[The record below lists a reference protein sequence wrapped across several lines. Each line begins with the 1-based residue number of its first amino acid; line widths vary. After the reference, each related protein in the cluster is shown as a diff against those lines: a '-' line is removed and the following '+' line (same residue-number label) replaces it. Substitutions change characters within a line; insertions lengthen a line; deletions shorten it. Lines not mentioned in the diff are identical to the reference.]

1 MSGRSSPVNGGY
13 EAARLTVRK
22 DLFPDVPP
30 PGETDTSEDEMIS
43 SIKLETDFEKS
54 IDEIAIKKQQVMA
67 NGTMSSPPRS
77 RRKRRK
83 QRSRK
88 NSERSNANG
97 YLPTEKKRK
106 KRSRHRTHTNSTEV
120 LKVHSGKNL
129 SLVSSSECQ
138 AEDEE
143 EAEEE
148 VAPSSSDDE
157 VLKFSVKLP
166 LINMPRQSGKPYSHE
181 LSQLSTKK
189 RKKEKEKKS
198 KEKHSHAIIPC
209 SGKPRSMLDI
219 CSHSKKKSKKSEVSV
234 ATYRSQIVDTNIM
247 KIKIRRTS
255 VHETLAPAPVPMSI
269 ADLGQRKSKKK
280 RAASPVPSESS
291 GEEYDPSRGETA
303 ALGRVCKLWHSISC
317 SPELWKHI
325 DLAQYTTEKCKTDY
339 KLVWLLENR
348 LSKCQSLNI

>member
-30 PGETDTSEDEMIS
+30 PGDTTDTSEDEMIS
-43 SIKLETDFEKS
+43 SIKLETDFEQS
-54 IDEIAIKKQQVMA
+54 IDEIAIKKQQLMA

-77 RRKRRK
+77 RHKKHK

-88 NSERSNANG
+88 NSERSNANANG
-97 YLPTEKKRK
+97 CLPTEKKRK
-106 KRSRHRTHTNSTEV
+106 KRSHHRTHSNSTQV

-129 SLVSSSECQ
+129 NLVSSSECQ
-138 AEDEE
+138 GEDDDEE
-143 EAEEE
+143 RDDDVEAKKE
-148 VAPSSSDDE
+148 VASSSSDDE
-157 VLKFSVKLP
+157 VLKCSVKLP

-198 KEKHSHAIIPC
+198 KEKHSHAVIPC

-219 CSHSKKKSKKSEVSV
+219 CSHSKKKSKKAPEVSVASV

-247 KIKIRRTS
+247 KLKIRRTG
-255 VHETLAPAPVPMSI
+255 VRETVSTNYYTPDNLSF
-269 ADLGQRKSKKK
+269 
-280 RAASPVPSESS
+280 
-291 GEEYDPSRGETA
+291 
-303 ALGRVCKLWHSISC
+303 HS
-317 SPELWKHI
+317 
-325 DLAQYTTEKCKTDY
+325 
-339 KLVWLLENR
+339 
-348 LSKCQSLNI
+348 

>member
-13 EAARLTVRK
+13 ESARLTVRK

-30 PGETDTSEDEMIS
+30 PGETDTSEDETIS
-43 SIKLETDFEKS
+43 SIKLETDFEQS
-54 IDEIAIKKQQVMA
+54 IDEIAIKKQQLMG
-67 NGTMSSPPRS
+67 NGMRSSPPRS
-77 RRKRRK
+77 RHKRRK

-88 NSERSNANG
+88 TSERFNANG

-106 KRSRHRTHTNSTEV
+106 KRSRRRTHSNSTEV

-129 SLVSSSECQ
+129 SLVTSSECQ
-138 AEDEE
+138 GEDDEDERQT

-148 VAPSSSDDE
+148 EVAQSSSDDE
-157 VLKFSVKLP
+157 VLKCSVKLP
-166 LINMPRQSGKPYSHE
+166 LRNMPRQSGKPYSHE

-198 KEKHSHAIIPC
+198 KEKHSRAIIPC

-255 VHETLAPAPVPMSI
+255 AHETVSNN
-269 ADLGQRKSKKK
+269 
-280 RAASPVPSESS
+280 
-291 GEEYDPSRGETA
+291 
-303 ALGRVCKLWHSISC
+303 
-317 SPELWKHI
+317 
-325 DLAQYTTEKCKTDY
+325 YTSD
-339 KLVWLLENR
+339 N
-348 LSKCQSLNI
+348 LSFHD